1 MKKKYTIEE
10 LSIIFIDAQ
19 LEKYN
24 LTYSDILNEEYWYDK
39 YTATK
44 EEDIAWSNFCK
55 YLLKHH
61 CKRKIYHIDKQFA
74 WFNLCYG
81 LKVKN

>member
-1 MKKKYTIEE
+1 MKKKYTVEE
-10 LSIIFIDAQ
+10 LHIIFIDAQ

-24 LTYSDILNEEYWYDK
+24 LTYLDVLNEEYWYDK
-39 YTATK
+39 YTSTK
-44 EEDIAWSNFCK
+44 EEDIAWRNFCK

-61 CKRKIYHIDKQFA
+61 CKGKIYNIDKKFP

-81 LKVKN
+81 LKIKD